1 MAARENQTYL
11 ITTIV
16 FVLLALAFLLVAILG
31 INKATE
37 YADLNETVQ
46 ADLNYQEQLANA
58 QKLQTEVLKS
68 YIGDLGFSVAEVDT
82 RINSIKKVA
91 DRVQGETQKAEINAI
106 LTGINSVKEVYQQ
119 DMAAHIGSDDPEEQ
133 SQDFTWR
140 SLIGNLSSVL
150 GKKHGELN
158 IKSVQ
163 ALEAQR
169 DAESKISTMQ
179 NTVAEL
185 QKTLKK
191 TQGDPVTEKQTNQQ
205 KQRELTDALEESRS
219 KTEKL
224 AGDYDNFQQAARAR
238 ENNLDN
244 QIVGLTGQNTLLKNK
259 INVYER
265 EVFDRPDGEIV
276 KVAPRI
282 QSVFIDLGRLDGLTV
297 NRTFAV
303 YDRTVTNFEKGR
315 HKAMIEVI
323 SVGGRQAEARVTDE
337 DPNNPIL
344 AGDFVLTAT
353 WDPGFRVPIALAGR
367 FDLDGDGFDDTDKL
381 VQMIRRNGGTVV
393 ARHDSEGTLSG
404 KIDSDT
410 RYLVLGESTD
420 LDVNASPEISK
431 ATQEL
436 EDQADRNTVQVIGL
450 NKLLNRMGVRG
461 KPRIETL
468 DGRIQDG
475 FIRRPTGGSDSR
487 NSEGSGS
494 STRNP

>member
-37 YADLNETVQ
+37 YADLNETYQ
-46 ADLNYQEQLANA
+46 ADLTYQEQLANA

-82 RINSIKKVA
+82 RINSIQQA
-91 DRVQGETQKAEINAI
+91 SDRVQGATQKEEIKAI
-106 LTGINSVKEVYQQ
+106 LDSVNSIKGVYLQ
-119 DMAAHIGSDDPEEQ
+119 DMEAHIGSDNPEEQ
-133 SQDFTWR
+133 AQDFTWR

-169 DAESKISTMQ
+169 DAESKIAASE

-191 TQGDPVTEKQTNQQ
+191 TQDDLVTEKQTNQQ

-219 KTEKL
+219 KTAKL

-238 ENNLDN
+238 ENELDN
-244 QIVGLTGQNTLLKNK
+244 QISSISNENILLKNK
-259 INVYER
+259 INIYER

-276 KVAPRI
+276 KVSPSI
-282 QSVFIDLGRLDGLTV
+282 QSVFIDLGRADGLTV
-297 NRTFAV
+297 NRTFAI
-303 YDRTVTNFEKGR
+303 YDRTVTNFEKGQ
-315 HKAMIEVI
+315 HKAMIEVT
-323 SVGGRQAEARVTDE
+323 SVGNQQAEARVTDE
-337 DPNNPIL
+337 DPTNPIL
-344 AGDFVLTAT
+344 TGDYVLTAT
-353 WDPGFRVPIALAGR
+353 WDPGFRVPVALAGR

-381 VQMIRRNGGTVV
+381 VQMIKRNGGRVV
-393 ARHDSEGTLSG
+393 ASHNAEGAVNG

-410 RYLVLGESTD
+410 RYLVLGESPD
-420 LDVNASPEISK
+420 LGPNASTGIQDAMK
-431 ATQEL
+431 EL
-436 EDQADRNTVQVIGL
+436 EGQADRNTVQVIGL

-468 DGRIQDG
+468 DGRIKDG
-475 FIRRPTGGSDSR
+475 FSPRSSQGSDL
-487 NSEGSGS
+487 
-494 STRNP
+494 RNP